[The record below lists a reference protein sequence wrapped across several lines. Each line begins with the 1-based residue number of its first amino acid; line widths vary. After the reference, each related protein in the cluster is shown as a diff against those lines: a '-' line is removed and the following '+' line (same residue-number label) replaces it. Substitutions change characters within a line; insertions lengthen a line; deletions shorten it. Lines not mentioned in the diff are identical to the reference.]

1 MQKLKRFF
9 SSSLNRVILLI
20 FAVLIPLNLLTLV
33 LGRRVIAESEKQIGL
48 ELQHTLTLYLNLA
61 DEATRRVDTHLA
73 LLAIDDPDYLRLRDK
88 EIDSE
93 EERYRQ
99 LQAVVDLQINLKKK
113 REDEFLISGIFAYF
127 PEKEIFAQQ
136 SGYALRA
143 VTVRDRIREEIGKGY
158 GASLRGCRL
167 LTAGEQTVLAAV
179 SDHRGVWY
187 GSWIELSDI
196 ARHIPLEEGRILA
209 FTDREG
215 HILYAS
221 EDLPETLD
229 LQSDR
234 QKIGE
239 ESYLISAAAAPSGE
253 FYALE
258 LVPDRQISGALPFAI
273 RLLQLLSVAAV
284 IALPI
289 LLLAMQHWV
298 VSPVAQLNRAI
309 ETVEGG
315 DLDYRIPEREQG
327 TEFNRI
333 NRSFNHMMD
342 QVEELKISVYE
353 EQLQAQ
359 KIKMGFLAQQIK
371 PHFILN
377 TLNIL
382 YSYEREEFPLIQ
394 KMILY
399 LSRYFRYVVNAHQDF
414 VTLGQEMEH
423 LRNYFAI
430 QKLRFVQT
438 FEATVDY
445 DEELYDCLVPPL
457 LLQSFAENAIK
468 HALIPDTI
476 VQIRVSAEKT
486 EAGRLLLRVTD
497 TGPGITDEVLER
509 IEQFR
514 KEHRFRR
521 DLGVGIQNA
530 IDRVELLYSGAGS
543 VELSRRP
550 EGGTAVEIE
559 LPFLKM
565 HSRLADADEETA

>member
-33 LGRRVIAESEKQIGL
+33 LGRRVIEESEKQIGL
-48 ELQHTLTLYLNLA
+48 ELQHTLSLYLNLA
-61 DEATRRVDTHLA
+61 NEATKRVDTHLA
-73 LLAIDDPDYLRLRDK
+73 LLAINDPDYLRLRDK

-113 REDEFLISGIFAYF
+113 KEDEFLISGIFAYF
-127 PEKEIFAQQ
+127 PEKEMFAQQ
-136 SGYALRA
+136 SGYAIRA
-143 VTVRDRIREEIGKGY
+143 ATVRDRILEEIGEGS
-158 GASLRGCRL
+158 GATLRGGRL
-167 LTAGEQTVLAAV
+167 LTVGERTVLAAV
-179 SDHRGVWY
+179 SEHRGVWY

-196 ARHIPLEEGRILA
+196 ARQIPLAEGRILA

-215 HILYAS
+215 RVLYAS
-221 EDLPETLD
+221 EALPGRLD
-229 LQSDR
+229 PQLSL

-273 RLLQLLSVAAV
+273 RLLQVLSVAAV

-298 VSPVAQLNRAI
+298 IYPVAQLNRAI

-315 DLDYRIPEREQG
+315 NLDYRIPEKEQG

-353 EQLQAQ
+353 EQLKAQ
-359 KIKMGFLAQQIK
+359 KIKLGFLAQQIK

-382 YSYEREEFPLIQ
+382 YSYEQEEFPLIQ
-394 KMILY
+394 RMIVY
-399 LSRYFRYVVNAHQDF
+399 LSRYFRYVINANQDF

-423 LRNYFAI
+423 LRNYFEI
-430 QKLRFVQT
+430 QQARYVRT
-438 FEATVDY
+438 FEASVDF
-445 DEELYDCLVPPL
+445 DPDLADCLIPPL
-457 LLQSFAENAIK
+457 LLQSFAENSIK
-468 HALIPDTI
+468 YALLPDRI
-476 VQIRVSAEKT
+476 VQIRVTAEKT
-486 EAGRLLLRVTD
+486 ETGMRLTVTD
-497 TGPGITDEVLER
+497 VGRGISPEMLAR

-514 KEHRFRR
+514 RDRVFRR
-521 DLGVGIQNA
+521 DLGVGVQNA
-530 IDRVELLYSGAGS
+530 IDRVDLLYSGRGS
-543 VELSRRP
+543 VELAAR
-550 EGGTAVEIE
+550 EGGGTLVTID
-559 LPFLKM
+559 LPALHM
-565 HSRLADADEETA
+565 RETERKTEAEA

>member
-9 SSSLNRVILLI
+9 SSSLNRVALLI
-20 FAVLIPLNLLTLV
+20 FVVLIPLNLLTLV
-33 LGRRVIAESEKQIGL
+33 LGRRVIKGAETQIGM
-48 ELQHTLTLYLNLA
+48 ELQHTLTLYLDLA
-61 DEATRRVDTHLA
+61 DEAARRVDTYIA
-73 LLAIDDPDYLRLRDK
+73 LLAIDDPNYLRLRDK

-99 LQAVVDLQINLKKK
+99 IQAVVDLQTELKGKK
-113 REDEFLISGIFAYF
+113 EDEFLISGIFAYF
-127 PEKEIFAQQ
+127 PKKGYFAQNNGAP
-136 SGYALRA
+136 SRNYLVRNRIMATLAEDPEASYWPGRPLPGEGPA
-143 VTVRDRIREEIGKGY
+143 VLVAMRE
-158 GASLRGCRL
+158 R
-167 LTAGEQTVLAAV
+167 
-179 SDHRGVWY
+179 RGVWY
-187 GSWIELSDI
+187 GSWIDLSEL
-196 ARHIPLEEGRILA
+196 ARQIPLESGRILA

-215 HILYAS
+215 RILYAN
-221 EDLPETLD
+221 EDLPESLD
-229 LQSDR
+229 LQAGR

-239 ESYLISAAAAPSGE
+239 ESYLISSAAAPSGE

-273 RLLQLLSVAAV
+273 RMLQILSVAAV

-289 LLLAMQHWV
+289 LLLALQHWV
-298 VSPVAQLNRAI
+298 LGPVAQLNRAI
-309 ETVEGG
+309 ETVESG

-414 VTLGQEMEH
+414 VTLGKEMEH

-438 FEATVDY
+438 FEAAVEY

-497 TGPGITDEVLER
+497 TGSGIPDEVLER

-514 KEHRFRR
+514 TDHRFRG

-530 IDRVELLYSGAGS
+530 IDRVELLYSGTGS

-565 HSRLADADEETA
+565 HSQSADAGEETA

>member
-1 MQKLKRFF
+1 MKALKKMLSF
-9 SSSLNRVILLI
+9 SVYRVVLI
-20 FAVLIPLNLLTLV
+20 VFAVLTPLNMLTV
-33 LGRRVIAESEKQIGL
+33 ALGQRVVVQAETQVSLRSQHALRLQISRIDDAL
-48 ELQHTLTLYLNLA
+48 KRINTQLA
-61 DEATRRVDTHLA
+61 A
-73 LLAIDDPDYLRLRDK
+73 LAIDDPDYLRLALRD
-88 EIDSE
+88 IDSE

-99 LQAVVDLQINLKKK
+99 LQNVVDLQLTL
-113 REDEFLISGIFAYF
+113 RERQEDIPLVTGVFVYF
-127 PEKEIFAQQ
+127 PEKDIFANYSSHANELQ
-136 SGYALRA
+136 YIHPLVLDALAADPAPYRTGKL
-143 VTVRDRIREEIGKGY
+143 VTVQDEPYLLSLAQRRGTWC
-158 GASLRGCRL
+158 GAWIKL
-167 LTAGEQTVLAAV
+167 LDEDVAP
-179 SDHRGVWY
+179 R
-187 GSWIELSDI
+187 
-196 ARHIPLEEGRILA
+196 LEEGCALA
-209 FTDREG
+209 VTDREG
-215 HILYAS
+215 AVSYTTV
-221 EDLPETLD
+221 PVGETLAPQETRLRVGGKQY
-229 LQSDR
+229 LQTAVPSDYADYCLVELQPR
-234 QKIGE
+234 
-239 ESYLISAAAAPSGE
+239 SA
-253 FYALE
+253 
-258 LVPDRQISGALPFAI
+258 ISGALPAAL
-273 RLLQLLSVAAV
+273 RLLQILSILTVAALPLILYAIQRWV
-284 IALPI
+284 I
-289 LLLAMQHWV
+289 
-298 VSPVAQLNRAI
+298 SPVRGLTEAI
-309 ETVEGG
+309 ERIENGEME
-315 DLDYRIPEREQG
+315 YRIPEQSTG
-327 TEFNRI
+327 AEFTRI

-342 QVEELKISVYE
+342 QVEALKISVYE

-438 FEATVDY
+438 FEAAVDY

-530 IDRVELLYSGAGS
+530 IDRVDLLYSGAGS

>member
-33 LGRRVIAESEKQIGL
+33 LGRQVITESEKHIGM

-61 DEATRRVDTHLA
+61 DEATKRVDTHLA
-73 LLAIDDPDYLRLRDK
+73 LLAINDPDYLRLRDK

-113 REDEFLISGIFAYF
+113 KEDEFLISGIFAYF
-127 PEKEIFAQQ
+127 PEKEMFAQQ
-136 SGYALRA
+136 SGYAIRA
-143 VTVRDRIREEIGKGY
+143 ATVRDRILEEIGKGS
-158 GASLRGCRL
+158 GATLRGGRL
-167 LTAGEQTVLAAV
+167 LTVGERTVLAAV
-179 SDHRGVWY
+179 SEHRGVWY

-196 ARHIPLEEGRILA
+196 ARQIPLAEGRILA

-215 HILYAS
+215 RVLYAS
-221 EDLPETLD
+221 EALPGRLD
-229 LQSDR
+229 LQLSL

-273 RLLQLLSVAAV
+273 RLLQVLSVAAV

-298 VSPVAQLNRAI
+298 IYPVAQLNRAI

-315 DLDYRIPEREQG
+315 NLDYRILEKEQG

-342 QVEELKISVYE
+342 QVEALKISVYE

-382 YSYEREEFPLIQ
+382 YSYEQEEFPLIQ
-394 KMILY
+394 RMIVY
-399 LSRYFRYVVNAHQDF
+399 LSRYFRYVINANQDF
-414 VTLGQEMEH
+414 VALGQEMEH
-423 LRNYFAI
+423 LRNYFEI
-430 QKLRFVQT
+430 QQARYVRT
-438 FEATVDY
+438 FEASVNFDP
-445 DEELYDCLVPPL
+445 DLADCLIPPL
-457 LLQSFAENAIK
+457 LLQSFAENSIK
-468 HALIPDTI
+468 YALLPDRI
-476 VQIRVSAEKT
+476 VQIRVTAEKT
-486 EAGRLLLRVTD
+486 ETGMRLTVTD
-497 TGPGITDEVLER
+497 DGRGISPEMLAR

-514 KEHRFRR
+514 RDRVFRR
-521 DLGVGIQNA
+521 DLGVGVQNA
-530 IDRVELLYSGAGS
+530 IDRVDLLYSGRGS
-543 VELSRRP
+543 VELAAR
-550 EGGTAVEIE
+550 EGGGTLVTID
-559 LPFLKM
+559 LPALHM
-565 HSRLADADEETA
+565 RETERKTEAEA